1 MRHNLL
7 SKSPDRSDERDD
19 PINNLFA
26 KKFNNCQEEDLMD
39 VHLPRRS
46 SLVYLK
52 DELDNF
58 YKVDEEVFMRL

>member
-19 PINNLFA
+19 PI
-26 KKFNNCQEEDLMD
+26 NNCQEEDLMD

-58 YKVDEEVFMRL
+58 YKVEEEVFMRL